1 VAEIELAAVTVEA
14 GRFRG
19 ATGDMEGLKQSLD
32 KFGLLQPIIL
42 DDFDVLVAGFRR
54 LTAAKLLGWK
64 AIRFERLSNLTDLQK
79 KEIELEE
86 NIQREQ
92 MTWQERVKALAEL
105 DKLKKKIDPNWST
118 AMTAQVA
125 STERERVQEAVKLS
139 HLMDIFPE
147 LKDAKSI
154 NQARSWALAKVASV
168 SRVKDVKDNPAE
180 FKEIEEKI
188 LLGDSVEVIKRL
200 PEGMFR
206 LVLTDPPF
214 GIDYDSRKAG
224 TEQAVTA
231 YQDDEKSYLRLLG
244 MAPELYRVLKSD
256 GWLIWFLG
264 PTWYERAKIAFRA
277 AGFVV
282 DEMPVIWDRSDG
294 RCYTAR
300 PDRYF
305 ARGYDMALHCLKGEP
320 QMIQRGLPNVLRFAP
335 VPGDERDLLVERP
348 VELYQELI
356 RRLTVPGETVADFF
370 VGSGSVPA
378 AATSLQREY
387 WGCELDPAR
396 RSVAIKKVKAWTPDD
411 EARSA

>member
-1 VAEIELAAVTVEA
+1 MAEIDLAQVTVEA

-19 ATGDMEGLKQSLD
+19 ATGDMEGLKQSLTRW
-32 KFGLLQPIIL
+32 GLLQPIIL

-54 LTAAKLLGWK
+54 LSAAKALGWK
-64 AIRFERLSNLTDLQK
+64 TIRFERQANLNDLQK

-92 MTWQERVKALAEL
+92 MTWQERVKALAQL
-105 DKLKKKIDPNWST
+105 DELKKKLDPNWST
-118 AMTAQVA
+118 AMTGQVA
-125 STERERVQEAVKLS
+125 GTERERVQEAIKLS
-139 HLMDIFPE
+139 HMMEIFPE

-168 SRVKDVKDNPAE
+168 TRTKEVRDNPAE
-180 FKEIEEKI
+180 FQEIEEKI
-188 LLGDSVEVIKRL
+188 TLGDSVEVVKQL
-200 PEGMFR
+200 AEGMFS
-206 LVLTDPPF
+206 LILTDPPF
-214 GIDYDSRKAG
+214 GIDYDERKAG

-231 YQDDEKSYLRLLG
+231 YQDDKKSYERLLG
-244 MAPELYRVLKSD
+244 MAPDLYRVLKPN

-277 AGFVV
+277 AGFTV
-282 DEMPVIWDRSDG
+282 DEMPIIWDRSDG

-305 ARGYDMALHCLKGEP
+305 ARGYDMALHCLKGDPE
-320 QMIQRGLPNVLRFAP
+320 MIQRGLPNVLRFAP

-356 RRLTVPGETVADFF
+356 RRLTVPGEVVADFF

-378 AATSLQREY
+378 AATSLAREY
-387 WGCELDPAR
+387 WGCELSPER
-396 RSVAIKKVKAWTPDD
+396 RAVAIKKIRAYTPDD
-411 EARSA
+411 LE

>member
-1 VAEIELAAVTVEA
+1 MAEIDLAQVTVEA

-19 ATGDMEGLKQSLD
+19 ATGDMEGLKQSLTRW
-32 KFGLLQPIIL
+32 GLLQPIIL

-54 LTAAKLLGWK
+54 LSAAKALGWK
-64 AIRFERLSNLTDLQK
+64 TIRFERQANLNDLQK

-92 MTWQERVKALAEL
+92 MTWQERVKALAQL
-105 DKLKKKIDPNWST
+105 DELKKKLDPNWST
-118 AMTAQVA
+118 AMTGQVA
-125 STERERVQEAVKLS
+125 GTERERVQEAIKLS
-139 HLMDIFPE
+139 HMMDIFPE
-147 LKDAKSI
+147 LKDAKSL

-168 SRVKDVKDNPAE
+168 VRTKEVRDNPAE
-180 FKEIEEKI
+180 FQEIQEKI
-188 LLGDSVEVIKRL
+188 ILGDSVEVVKQL
-200 PEGMFR
+200 AEGMFS
-206 LVLTDPPF
+206 LILTDPPF
-214 GIDYDSRKAG
+214 GIDYDQRKAG

-231 YQDDEKSYLRLLG
+231 YQDDEKSYERLLG
-244 MAPELYRVLKSD
+244 MAPDLYRVLKPN

-264 PTWYERAKIAFRA
+264 PTWYERAKVAFRA
-277 AGFVV
+277 AGFIV

-305 ARGYDMALHCLKGEP
+305 ARGYDMALHCLKGNPE
-320 QMIQRGLPNVLRFAP
+320 MIQRGLSNVLRFAP

-356 RRLTVPGETVADFF
+356 RRLTVPGEVVADFF

-378 AATSLQREY
+378 AATSLAREY
-387 WGCELDPAR
+387 WGCELSPER
-396 RSVAIKKVKAWTPDD
+396 RAVAIKKIRAYTPDD
-411 EARSA
+411 LE

>member
-1 VAEIELAAVTVEA
+1 MAEIDLAEVTVEA

-19 ATGDMEGLKQSLD
+19 ATGDMEGLKQSLT
-32 KFGLLQPIIL
+32 KWGLLQPIIL
-42 DDFDVLVAGFRR
+42 DDYDVLVAGFRR
-54 LTAAKLLGWK
+54 LSAAKALGWK
-64 AIRFERLSNLTDLQK
+64 TIRFERQANLNDIQK

-92 MTWQERVKALAEL
+92 MTWQERVKALAQL
-105 DKLKKKIDPNWST
+105 DELKKKLDPNWST
-118 AMTAQVA
+118 AMTGQVA
-125 STERERVQEAVKLS
+125 GTERERVQEAIKLA
-139 HLMDIFPE
+139 HMMDIFPE

-154 NQARSWALAKVASV
+154 NQARSWALSKVASV
-168 SRVKDVKDNPAE
+168 TRTKEVRDNPAE
-180 FKEIEEKI
+180 FQEIEEKI
-188 LLGDSVEVIKRL
+188 ALGDSVEVVKQL
-200 PEGMFR
+200 AEGMFS
-206 LVLTDPPF
+206 LILTDPPF
-214 GIDYDSRKAG
+214 GIDYDERKAG

-231 YQDDEKSYLRLLG
+231 YQDDKKSYERLLG
-244 MAPELYRVLKSD
+244 MAPDLYRVLKPN

-277 AGFVV
+277 AGFTV
-282 DEMPVIWDRSDG
+282 DEMPIIWDRSDG

-305 ARGYDMALHCLKGEP
+305 ARGYDMALHCLKGDPE
-320 QMIQRGLPNVLRFAP
+320 MIQRGLPNVLRFSP

-387 WGCELDPAR
+387 WGCELSVER
-396 RSVAIKKVKAWTPDD
+396 RAVAIKKIKAWTP
-411 EARSA
+411 ELE